1 MNNTFAFAN
10 QWRAGQ
16 VVVGVPLTNSAI
28 ENNIFYQGNTAGIY
42 FSPATVCPNS
52 NVCSLTIKNNI
63 SSNLWGIDSSNNPD
77 PSTSGVTAT
86 GNQENTDPLLFS
98 PAIYDFHLTRNSAAI
113 DGGLTL
119 SGVTNDYEGVV
130 RPQGTAYDIGAYE
143 FHVPFY

>member
-1 MNNTFAFAN
+1 M
-10 QWRAGQ
+10 
-16 VVVGVPLTNSAI
+16 
-28 ENNIFYQGNTAGIY
+28 
-42 FSPATVCPNS
+42 CPT

-63 SSNLWGIDSSNNPD
+63 SSNLWGVDSNDVHD
-77 PSTSGVTAT
+77 PPISGVTVT

-98 PAIYDFHLTRNSAAI
+98 PAIYDFHLTRNSTAI